1 MKHGTDC
8 TVNFRAACIYALVEK
23 DNSFSNDWSVK
34 PSMERSRAW
43 RLVTLL
49 LAAHLTA
56 QTVAL
61 PEVIKLGSYILYHYP
76 DLINIVYVEKKLRET
91 EIVKQ

>member
-1 MKHGTDC
+1 
-8 TVNFRAACIYALVEK
+8 
-23 DNSFSNDWSVK
+23 
-34 PSMERSRAW
+34 MERSRVW

-56 QTVAL
+56 LTAAL
-61 PEVIKLGSYILYHYP
+61 PEVIKLGSYILYNYIIF
-76 DLINIVYVEKKLRET
+76 LYVETELRET